1 MRVLSNSWKQHFGLL
16 PGDNAGNKNMKAFTD
31 AMASSNN
38 QSQKIKDIA
47 ADPNAMILGSDGE
60 GSIRIFHSPKN
71 FGGMFTRPTNKIGVL
86 VGLGRKA
93 LPVIL
98 NASSATQDCDFA
110 SPKFADIENCTS
122 SEELEALTFPRNG
135 TRKNFEGSSAFIV
148 APWLRSVILE
158 ADSKDPFV
166 LIPLAISRAK
176 SFDTEHENDS
186 SYETKAID
194 HAKLFSFWSFGVKKL
209 KVEETRFDIDLDDNE
224 LTSYADS
231 MHDQF
236 ILPPAARN
244 KEPAIGSN
252 INDPS
257 VILQLNANLAR
268 QNELNEENFSFEEE
282 QIQETRRKRSS

>member
-16 PGDNAGNKNMKAFTD
+16 PGDDAGNKNMRAFTD

-122 SEELEALTFPRNG
+122 SEELEALTFP
-135 TRKNFEGSSAFIV
+135 
-148 APWLRSVILE
+148 
-158 ADSKDPFV
+158 
-166 LIPLAISRAK
+166 
-176 SFDTEHENDS
+176 
-186 SYETKAID
+186 
-194 HAKLFSFWSFGVKKL
+194 
-209 KVEETRFDIDLDDNE
+209 
-224 LTSYADS
+224 
-231 MHDQF
+231 
-236 ILPPAARN
+236 
-244 KEPAIGSN
+244 
-252 INDPS
+252 
-257 VILQLNANLAR
+257 
-268 QNELNEENFSFEEE
+268 
-282 QIQETRRKRSS
+282 

>member
-16 PGDNAGNKNMKAFTD
+16 PGDDAGNKNMKAFTD

-98 NASSATQDCDFA
+98 NASSATQDCNFA
-110 SPKFADIENCTS
+110 SPKFTDIENCTS

-194 HAKLFSFWSFGVKKL
+194 HAKLFSFWSL
-209 KVEETRFDIDLDDNE
+209 
-224 LTSYADS
+224 
-231 MHDQF
+231 
-236 ILPPAARN
+236 
-244 KEPAIGSN
+244 
-252 INDPS
+252 
-257 VILQLNANLAR
+257 
-268 QNELNEENFSFEEE
+268 
-282 QIQETRRKRSS
+282 